1 MLSFELMGMTNG
13 CACLGYLYLHMYGG
27 AFNQDRHQKY
37 DVALVINTKQIIA
50 DNCTSIGSVVCW
62 TSISPGADGDSAVSP
77 MNAMIAAWK
86 GKRQKANGQQR

>member
-37 DVALVINTKQIIA
+37 DVASVINTKQIIA
-50 DNCTSIGSVVCW
+50 DDCSRKHWKHCVW
-62 TSISPGADGDSAVSP
+62 TSSPGADGAVSP
-77 MNAMIAAWK
+77 MSATIAWM
-86 GKRQKANGQQR
+86 GKRPKANGQQRVIG